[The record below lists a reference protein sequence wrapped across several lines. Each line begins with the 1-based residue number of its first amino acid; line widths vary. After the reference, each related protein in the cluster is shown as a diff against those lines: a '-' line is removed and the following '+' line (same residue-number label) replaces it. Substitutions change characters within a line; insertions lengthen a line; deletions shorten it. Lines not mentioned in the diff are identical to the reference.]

1 VQGVQNGLVQFGFRG
16 VRAGEIAGNITV
28 ENVRWLMQY
37 LGRINDEQ
45 IRGALVASGA
55 TPAETVCFVSAVRD
69 RIEQLRRVAG
79 GSAPIAPLSRSQSAQ
94 P

>member
-1 VQGVQNGLVQFGFRG
+1 
-16 VRAGEIAGNITV
+16 VRAGEIAGNLTV

-45 IRGALVASGA
+45 IRRALVASGA

-79 GSAPIAPLSRSQSAQ
+79 GSAQSRR
-94 P
+94 

>member
-1 VQGVQNGLVQFGFRG
+1 
-16 VRAGEIAGNITV
+16 
-28 ENVRWLMQY
+28 MQY

-79 GSAPIAPLSRSQSAQ
+79 GSAQSRR
-94 P
+94 